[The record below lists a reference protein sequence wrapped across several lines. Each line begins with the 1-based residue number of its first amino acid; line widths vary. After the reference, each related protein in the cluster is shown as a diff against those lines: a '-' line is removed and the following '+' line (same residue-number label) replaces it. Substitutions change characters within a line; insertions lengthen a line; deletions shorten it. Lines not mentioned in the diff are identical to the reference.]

1 MATISSLHFGIG
13 DLSSGPEAFVWMLV
27 TGNLFWYFVTVIVCT
42 LCIWFLYNGV
52 IFSFGFKSPS
62 WKPGLVIFIF
72 WIVSILAFAAWIA
85 KNVADSLPMFVA

>member
-1 MATISSLHFGIG
+1 M
-13 DLSSGPEAFVWMLV
+13 
-27 TGNLFWYFVTVIVCT
+27 
-42 LCIWFLYNGV
+42 
-52 IFSFGFKSPS
+52 FSFGLKSPS